1 MQQLNNVEKNIE
13 FTMES
18 ITDGTFLDF
27 IIRVNEN
34 RELSTEVH
42 RKTNA
47 LANTFIFLQINLNM
61 WKHPQLKP

>member
-1 MQQLNNVEKNIE
+1 
-13 FTMES
+13 MES